1 MYPMV
6 RAKLDKSP
14 KEVAA
19 MFDQVARRYDLL
31 NDLLSLGRTKAWRRA
46 VVATIAPKAGM
57 RILDC
62 AAGTGSSTAP
72 LLRAGATAIASDF
85 SIGMLEAG
93 AKRESELTFVA
104 ADNLALPF
112 ADQSF
117 DVVTISFGLRNVA
130 DTAKALQEAYRV
142 SIPGGRLVVC
152 EFSHPTNR
160 IFRTI
165 YFRYLM
171 RVLPPLARIFSSN
184 PDAYTYL
191 AESIEAWP
199 NQRALAETISQA
211 GWDAVSWQ
219 NLTGG
224 IVAVHQAFKGI
235 RAVQGSTGGSDN
247 TQVR

>member
-6 RAKLDKSP
+6 RARLDKSP
-14 KEVAA
+14 KDVAA
-19 MFDQVARRYDLL
+19 MFDQVAKRYDIL
-31 NDLLSLGRTKAWRRA
+31 NDLLSLGRTKAWRK
-46 VVATIAPKAGM
+46 VVVSTIAPRPGM

-72 LLRAGATAIASDF
+72 LAAAGASAFASDF
-85 SIGMLEAG
+85 SLGMLEAG
-93 AKRESELTFVA
+93 ARRERELPFIA

-112 ADQSF
+112 ANNAF

-130 DTAKALQEAYRV
+130 NTKSALEEAYRV
-142 SIPGGRLVVC
+142 CAPGGRLVVC

-160 IFRTI
+160 LFRTI

-171 RVLPPLARIFSSN
+171 RVLPPLARAFSSN

-199 NQRALAETISQA
+199 NQPALAEIISQA
-211 GWDAVSWQ
+211 GWSSVAWQ
-219 NLTGG
+219 NRTGG
-224 IVAVHQAFKGI
+224 IVAIHSAFK
-235 RAVQGSTGGSDN
+235 SS
-247 TQVR
+247 

>member
-6 RAKLDKSP
+6 RARLDKSP
-14 KEVAA
+14 KDVAA
-19 MFDQVARRYDLL
+19 MFDQVAKRYDLL
-31 NDLLSLGRTKAWRRA
+31 NDLLSLGRTKAWRK
-46 VVATIAPKAGM
+46 VVVQTIAPRPGM

-72 LLRAGATAIASDF
+72 LAAAGAEAIASDF
-85 SIGMLEAG
+85 SLGMLEAG
-93 AKRESELTFVA
+93 AARERSLSFIA

-112 ADQSF
+112 ADKSF

-130 DTAKALQEAYRV
+130 DTKRALEEAYRV
-142 SIPGGRLVVC
+142 TAPGGRLVVC

-160 IFRTI
+160 LFRAI

-171 RVLPPLARIFSSN
+171 RALPPLARAFSSN
-184 PDAYTYL
+184 PEAYTYL

-199 NQRALAETISQA
+199 SQSALAEIIGQA
-211 GWDAVSWQ
+211 GWNSVSWQ

-224 IVAVHQAFKGI
+224 IVAIHSGYKG
-235 RAVQGSTGGSDN
+235 R
-247 TQVR
+247 

>member
-6 RAKLDKSP
+6 RARLDKSP

-19 MFDQVARRYDLL
+19 MFDQVAKRYDAL

-46 VVATIAPKAGM
+46 VVAIIAPRPGM

-72 LLRAGATAIASDF
+72 LAKAGATAIASDF

-93 AKRESELTFVA
+93 ARRESELAFIA

-112 ADQSF
+112 ADESF
-117 DVVTISFGLRNVA
+117 HVVTISFGLRNVA
-130 DTAKALQEAYRV
+130 DTSRALGEALRV
-142 SIPGGRLVVC
+142 TAPGGRLVVC

-171 RVLPPLARIFSSN
+171 KVLPPLARIFSSN

-199 NQRALAETISQA
+199 NQSALAATISQA
-211 GWDAVSWQ
+211 GWSAVSWQ

-224 IVAVHQAFKGI
+224 IVAIHQACKGI
-235 RAVQGSTGGSDN
+235 GAAEGLLGGSDN
-247 TQVR
+247 TLER

>member
-14 KEVAA
+14 QEVAA
-19 MFDQVARRYDLL
+19 MFDQVAKRYDLL
-31 NDLLSLGRTKAWRRA
+31 NDLLSVGRTKAWRRA
-46 VVATIAPKAGM
+46 VVATIAPKPGM

-72 LLRAGATAIASDF
+72 LVKAGALAIASDF

-93 AKRESELTFVA
+93 SRRERELTFIA

-112 ADQSF
+112 ADHSC

-130 DTAKALQEAYRV
+130 DTSKALAEAYRV
-142 SIPGGRLVVC
+142 SVPGGRIVVC
-152 EFSHPTNR
+152 EFSHPTSR
-160 IFRTI
+160 VFRTI
-165 YFRYLM
+165 YLRYLM
-171 RVLPPLARIFSSN
+171 RVLPPLARAFSSN

-191 AESIEAWP
+191 AESIAAWP

-211 GWDAVSWQ
+211 GWSSVSWQ

-224 IVAVHQAFKGI
+224 IVAIHQGIKAVKGS
-235 RAVQGSTGGSDN
+235 AGGSDN
-247 TQVR
+247 TLER

>member
-6 RAKLDKSP
+6 RARLDKSP
-14 KEVAA
+14 KDVAA
-19 MFDQVARRYDLL
+19 MFDQVAKRYDLL
-31 NDLLSLGRTKAWRRA
+31 NDLLSLGRTKAWRK
-46 VVATIAPKAGM
+46 VVVSTIAPRPGM

-72 LLRAGATAIASDF
+72 LAAAGASAFASDF
-85 SIGMLEAG
+85 SLGMLEAG
-93 AKRESELTFVA
+93 ATRERELPFIA

-112 ADQSF
+112 ADNAF
-117 DVVTISFGLRNVA
+117 NVVTISFGLRNVA
-130 DTAKALQEAYRV
+130 DTKRALEEAYRV
-142 SIPGGRLVVC
+142 CAPGGRLVVC

-160 IFRTI
+160 IFRAM

-171 RVLPPLARIFSSN
+171 RVLPPLARAFSSN

-199 NQRALAETISQA
+199 NQRALAELIGQA
-211 GWDAVSWQ
+211 GWGSAAWQ

-224 IVAVHQAFKGI
+224 IVAIHSAHKP
-235 RAVQGSTGGSDN
+235 N
-247 TQVR
+247 

>member
-6 RAKLDKSP
+6 RARLDKSP
-14 KEVAA
+14 KDVAA
-19 MFDQVARRYDLL
+19 MFDQVAKRYDVL
-31 NDLLSLGRTKAWRRA
+31 NDLLSLGRTKAWRK
-46 VVATIAPKAGM
+46 VVVSTIAPRPGM

-72 LLRAGATAIASDF
+72 LAAAGASAFASDF
-85 SIGMLEAG
+85 SLGMLEAG
-93 AKRESELTFVA
+93 ARRERELPFIA

-112 ADQSF
+112 ADNVF

-130 DTAKALQEAYRV
+130 NTKSALEEAHRV
-142 SIPGGRLVVC
+142 CAPGGRLVVC

-160 IFRTI
+160 LFRTI

-171 RVLPPLARIFSSN
+171 RVLPPLARAFSSN

-199 NQRALAETISQA
+199 NQSALAEIISQA
-211 GWDAVSWQ
+211 GWSSVAWQ
-219 NLTGG
+219 NRTGG
-224 IVAVHQAFKGI
+224 IVAIHSAFKAFKG
-235 RAVQGSTGGSDN
+235 
-247 TQVR
+247 